1 MSFKIKENL
10 SPFVS
15 AISRKNNFP
24 LSNKT
29 QVGRVY
35 GVVTTQDTPTKKQF
49 ERVGGF
55 NGIGTIFYLDYET
68 AKNTTG
74 SVDDSFFDN
83 CKLASPLQFQTSY
96 YPVLGELVA
105 LEDYPSPVSQIQ
117 NTTSKKYYTEIINLW
132 NNSQQNSQP
141 ANDDATLGFTFIENP
156 NTRLLISYQGDN
168 IIQGR
173 QGSSLRFATTT
184 RGVNPSNEW
193 SQVGNGIDPITIL
206 TNGLA
211 YDSSKQYYVEQINK
225 DASSIYL
232 TSTQKIPL
240 QTDKTGVLNNLTN
253 PLNIPDYTNSQVII
267 NGDRIV
273 LNSKRDEVMIFAKT
287 NIELNTKN
295 IINLNADERVH
306 LNSNTVFLGV
316 YNSQNIPQPVL
327 LGNNTLEVFFLLQ
340 KSLTELGS
348 YLSKAISTSEGSPI
362 IGVNSAG
369 AEIIKDMTKL
379 CDLLNKITSKKVFT
393 T

>member
-10 SPFVS
+10 SPLVS
-15 AISRKNNFP
+15 SISRKNNFK
-24 LSNKT
+24 LNNKV
-29 QVGRVY
+29 QVGKIY
-35 GVVTTQDTPTKKQF
+35 GVVTTKDTPTKKQF
-49 ERVGGF
+49 ERVGRF

-68 AKNTTG
+68 SKNITG
-74 SVDDSFFDN
+74 SIDDSFLDT
-83 CKLASPLQFQTSY
+83 CKIARPLSFQTSY
-96 YPVLGELVA
+96 YPLLGELIV
-105 LEDYPSPVSQIQ
+105 LEDCPSPASQEQ
-117 NTTSKKYYTEIINLW
+117 NTTSRKYYTQIINLW
-132 NNSQQNSQP
+132 SNQQQNSQP
-141 ANDDATLGFTFIENP
+141 ANDDASLGFTFVENP
-156 NTRLLISYQGDN
+156 NTRPLISYQGDN

-173 QGSSLRFATTT
+173 QGSSLRFSSVS
-184 RGVNPSNEW
+184 RGVDPSNEW
-193 SQVGNGIDPITIL
+193 SQVGNEIDPITIL

-211 YDSSKQYYVEQINK
+211 YDPAKQYYVEQINK

-240 QTDKTGVLNNLTN
+240 KTDKVGVLNNLTN
-253 PLNIPDYTNSQVII
+253 PLNIPDYTKSQVII

-273 LNSKRDEVMIFAKT
+273 LNSKQDEVMLFAKT

-295 IINLNADERVH
+295 IINLNADTRVH
-306 LNSNTVFLGV
+306 LNSNSIVLGIC
-316 YNSQNIPQPVL
+316 NSQSTPQPVL

-348 YLSKAISTSEGSPI
+348 YLAKAVSTSEGSPI
-362 IGVNSAG
+362 TGINVAG
-369 AEIIKDMTKL
+369 KEIIKDMNRL

>member
-10 SPFVS
+10 SPIVS
-15 AISRKNNFP
+15 AVSRKNNFT
-24 LSNKT
+24 SNNKI

-35 GVVTTQDTPTKKQF
+35 GVVTTKDTPTPQMFKK
-49 ERVGGF
+49 VGGF
-55 NGIGTIFYLDYET
+55 SGLGSVFYLDYET
-68 AKNTTG
+68 AKNVTG
-74 SVDDSFFDN
+74 STDDSFLDT
-83 CKLASPLQFQTSY
+83 CKIAKPLSFQTNY
-96 YPVLGELVA
+96 YPVLGELIA
-105 LEDYPSPVSQIQ
+105 LADYPSPASQVQ
-117 NTTSKKYYTEIINLW
+117 DTTSRKYYTEVINLW
-132 NNSQQNSQP
+132 NNQQQNSQP
-141 ANDDATLGFTFIENP
+141 ANDDAILGFTFVENP
-156 NTRLLISYQGDN
+156 NTRPLISYQGDN

-193 SQVGNGIDPITIL
+193 SQVGSIIDPITIL
-206 TNGLA
+206 VNGLA
-211 YDSSKQYYVEQINK
+211 YDPSKQYYVEQINK

-240 QTDKTGVLNNLTN
+240 QTDKTGVLNNITN

-267 NGDRIV
+267 NGDRVV
-273 LNSKRDEVMIFAKT
+273 LNSKKDEVMIFAKT

-295 IINLNADERVH
+295 VINLNADERVH
-306 LNSNTVFLGV
+306 LNSNAVFLGV
-316 YNSQNIPQPVL
+316 YNSQNTPQPVL

-362 IGVNSAG
+362 TGINVAG
-369 AEIIKDMTKL
+369 KEIIKDMNRL

-393 T
+393 I